1 MSRHMALLGIRS
13 PGLMW
18 PWYQVETC
26 GVPAVPELRKQ
37 CSSSSPPAGH
47 SSPFCTAM
55 LPVALSPFQN
65 ICFVM
70 EQRFCSGMVLSGEQ
84 GLDGLSTAVHW

>member
-1 MSRHMALLGIRS
+1 MALV
-13 PGLMW
+13 PGGDVWCASCAL
-18 PWYQVETC
+18 
-26 GVPAVPELRKQ
+26 ELRKQ
-37 CSSSSPPAGH
+37 SSSSSPPAGH